1 MLFEEYYEDLTSDEA
16 NFILDIYQVINR
28 LVHNLEPVTLVRL
41 GHELGVEPNE
51 LSDYLAI
58 IITILNK
65 VEQEYEIR

>member
-41 GHELGVEPNE
+41 GHELSVEPNE